1 MQEEEALTHWNKT
14 DHTNLFSLSL
24 FLSAFSFG
32 LGRDSVGREHGSK
45 QGIKWREMDE
55 VVLGAQRVIRLWL
68 FRYPGTHCSG

>member
-45 QGIKWREMDE
+45 QGIKWREWVRWCWE
-55 VVLGAQRVIRLWL
+55 RREL
-68 FRYPGTHCSG
+68 FNYGFSAIL